1 MNLIHDIPSKTKDGY
16 YNMIVEN
23 PRGVSCKFEI
33 DKEYGIIGLDRLL
46 KVPMGFPFEYGFI
59 PGTWNESD
67 NDPVDIMVLIG
78 GGTFVGCL
86 MHVKVIGMYR
96 LIDTGEVDNKVLA
109 VCDGD
114 EMFTG
119 VDDLKDISTHFMKK
133 IEFFWTNYK
142 TLTPRKDTKGLG
154 WSSKASAEK
163 YIQSAMQ
170 YYEEKFHKSP
180 KK

>member
-1 MNLIHDIPSKTKDGY
+1 MNLIHDISPKTKDGH

-59 PGTWNESD
+59 PGSWSESD
-67 NDPVDIMVLIG
+67 DDPVDIMALIG

-86 MHVKVIGMYR
+86 MHVKIIGMYR

-114 EMFTG
+114 EAFSD
-119 VDDLKDISTHFMKK
+119 VNDLKDLSLHFLKK
-133 IEFFWTNYK
+133 IEFFWQNYK
-142 TLTPRKDTKGLG
+142 NLTPYKNTKGLG
-154 WSSKASAEK
+154 WSAKATAEK
-163 YIQSAMQ
+163 YIQTAIQ
-170 YYEEKFHKSP
+170 NYVEKFGKSA